1 MNGTVVPQD
10 TRSRLVEE
18 LDRLHVP
25 PRDHLDLIAWLCG
38 MDSVPS
44 LSVLS
49 VGECQHALERI
60 SNAVNPA
67 GLLSAW
73 RAARAAAEMT
83 GEDWL
88 MYGP

>member
-25 PRDHLDLIAWLCG
+25 PRDHLNLIAWLCG
-38 MDSVPS
+38 LDSVPS
-44 LSVLS
+44 LSALS
-49 VGECQHALERI
+49 VGECGHALGRLT
-60 SNAVNPA
+60 SALNPA
-67 GLLSAW
+67 GLLSAA
-73 RAARAAAEMT
+73 RAARAAREMT

-88 MYGP
+88 TYGR